1 MPQRLV
7 LLGVIFLFGGET
19 FLATISHKELE
30 RRYRGQSQPKVPAVS
45 KL

>member
-1 MPQRLV
+1 VPQRLV
-7 LLGVIFLFGGET
+7 LLGVIFGGET

-30 RRYRGQSQPKVPAVS
+30 RRYRGQSQPKVPATS